1 MKKNLQIIKAIIAV
15 SAVFLLTSAAETVI
29 FLSGIGV
36 REKYALAV
44 LILSL
49 ATALV
54 FPVLKE
60 LENTAYDK
68 GYAAAGEQ
76 NILLERKTDELSR
89 ALKISEQ
96 SIKNLKETEPEYRHK
111 CDVLENFRNSFPL
124 SVQPGYT
131 VFNIIRTEIVP
142 DKYSRWLIVG
152 EFGDELWC
160 TAVIRRDMQTYGEM
174 LSLIKA
180 TETPDGIT
188 ALNEHNAFPW
198 E

>member
-1 MKKNLQIIKAIIAV
+1 MAIIAV

-49 ATALV
+49 GTALV

-68 GYAAAGEQ
+68 GYAVAGEQ

-111 CDVLENFRNSFPL
+111 CDVLENFCNSFPL
-124 SVQPGYT
+124 AVQPGYT

-152 EFGDELWC
+152 EFSDELWR

>member
-15 SAVFLLTSAAETVI
+15 SAVFLLTSAAETAT
-29 FLSGIGV
+29 FLSEIGI

-44 LILSL
+44 FLG
-49 ATALV
+49 TALI

-60 LENTAYDK
+60 LENTAYK
-68 GYAAAGEQ
+68 TGYTTAGEQ
-76 NILLERKTDELSR
+76 NILLERKADELSR

-124 SVQPGYT
+124 AVLPGYT

-152 EFGDELWC
+152 EFGGELWR